1 MRKTLSFAFFLAVLL
16 SAVAANA
23 QSPDYNVGPVW
34 RVTYI
39 HIKPGQAGAFWNDVR
54 QHFKPIYDEQKKQ
67 GLILDYKVYTN
78 PVADRPNDWD
88 VAFAF
93 LYPNWAALDQ
103 VAAKAFTIAEKHYG
117 SREAMT
123 EAARKRNDIAEFEAS
138 RLAREV
144 TLK

>member
-1 MRKTLSFAFFLAVLL
+1 MRKTLSFAFLVATLL
-16 SAVAANA
+16 SGVAAHA

-34 RVTYI
+34 RVTYV
-39 HIKPGQAGAFWNDVR
+39 HIKPGQAGAFWDDIR
-54 QHFKPIYDEQKKQ
+54 QHFKPIFDEWKKQ
-67 GLILDYKVYTN
+67 GLILDYKFYTN
-78 PVADRPNDWD
+78 PVSDRPNDWD
-88 VAFAF
+88 VAYAL

-123 EAARKRNDIAEFEAS
+123 DAARKRNDIAEFEAS
-138 RLAREV
+138 HLAREV

>member
-16 SAVAANA
+16 SAVAAQA

-34 RVTYI
+34 RVTYTR
-39 HIKPGQAGAFWNDVR
+39 IKPGQAGSFWNDVR

-78 PVADRPNDWD
+78 PVADRPDDWD

-103 VAAKAFTIAEKHYG
+103 VASKAFTIAEKHYG

>member
-1 MRKTLSFAFFLAVLL
+1 MRKTLSCAFFLAVLL
-16 SAVAANA
+16 TALPARA

-39 HIKPGQAGAFWNDVR
+39 HIKPGQTGAFWNDIR
-54 QHFKPIYDEQKKQ
+54 QHFKPIYDEWKKQ
-67 GLILDYKVYTN
+67 GLILDYKIYTN
-78 PVADRPNDWD
+78 PVADHPNDWD
-88 VAFAF
+88 VAIAL

-103 VAAKAFTIAEKHYG
+103 VASKAFTIAEKHYG